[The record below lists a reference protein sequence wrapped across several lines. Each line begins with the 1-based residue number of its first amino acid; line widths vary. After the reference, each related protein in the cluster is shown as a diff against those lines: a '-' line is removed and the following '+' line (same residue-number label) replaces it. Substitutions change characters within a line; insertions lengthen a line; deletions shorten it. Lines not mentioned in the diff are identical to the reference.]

1 MQKNLIIAFALIV
14 AVTCDVSHVVQGDGW
29 YKDET
34 GYHYIQPNQP
44 AAKFDAVEEPVVEVG
59 AFAPYTVPEVQDEV
73 VEIVEEIVPTK
84 EDELREYLPPK
95 QEEFKRKRQI
105 PVRRNK
111 IVRRFVRRH

>member
-1 MQKNLIIAFALIV
+1 MKNFIIAFALIA

-34 GYHYIQPNQP
+34 GYHYIEP
-44 AAKFDAVEEPVVEVG
+44 AAKLDAVEGPVIEVG
-59 AFAPYTVPEVQDEV
+59 AFAPYSVPEVQDEV

>member
-1 MQKNLIIAFALIV
+1 MK
-14 AVTCDVSHVVQGDGW
+14 G
-29 YKDET
+29 E
-34 GYHYIQPNQP
+34 
-44 AAKFDAVEEPVVEVG
+44 VEEHYKTVEQLEQERLE
-59 AFAPYTVPEVQDEV
+59 AQRAKEDQKEEEV

>member
-1 MQKNLIIAFALIV
+1 MKNLIIAFALIV

-34 GYHYIQPNQP
+34 GYHYIQP
-44 AAKFDAVEEPVVEVG
+44 AAKYDAVEEQVVEVG
-59 AFAPYTVPEVQDEV
+59 AFTPYGEPEVQDEV
-73 VEIVEEIVPTK
+73 VEVLQEIAPAAK

-95 QEEFKRKRQI
+95 QDEFKRKRQI

-111 IVRRFVRRH
+111 VVRRFVRRH